1 MGAHYD
7 HIPPH
12 LVEWILKQHIF
23 YVASAP
29 LKADGHVNVS
39 PKGYQAS
46 FRLVDK
52 NKVWYEDLTG
62 SGAETASHV
71 RENGRITIMFVSY
84 DGAPNIVRLF
94 GVGKVHEFGSEGYT
108 ALLPDAQRQPG
119 SRAIIE
125 IEVYKVGTSCGYGIP
140 CFKFDHDRNVLEQ
153 WAVKREAADIIAED
167 SSSPEQQ
174 SDKGIRSYW
183 ASANHTSLD
192 GLPAIKGA
200 SGAQSRI
207 QHKEPTITGKP
218 KIERVKAPL
227 ALQPA
232 ASPLSW
238 LQTNAGWLLPVS
250 FAAGVVAASVYQRM
264 AAR

>member
-29 LKADGHVNVS
+29 LKPDGHVNVS
-39 PKGYQAS
+39 PKGYEGS
-46 FRLVDK
+46 FRLVNQ

-71 RENGRITIMFVSY
+71 RENGRITVMFVSY

-125 IEVYKVGTSCGYGIP
+125 IDVYKVGTSCGYGIP
-140 CFKFDHDRNVLEQ
+140 CFKFDHDRTVLEQ
-153 WAVKREAADIIAED
+153 WAVKREEADILAED
-167 SSSPEQQ
+167 SAASSDMPE
-174 SDKGIRSYW
+174 KGIRSYW
-183 ASANHTSLD
+183 ASRNNTSLD
-192 GLPAIKGA
+192 GLPAIKA
-200 SGAQSRI
+200 APSANSKI
-207 QHKEPTITGKP
+207 QHKEPAITGKP
-218 KIERVKAPL
+218 KAEGKTGAVAQSPPKGL
-227 ALQPA
+227 SALQA
-232 ASPLSW
+232 NSS
-238 LQTNAGWLLPVS
+238 WLLPAG
-250 FAAGVVAASVYQRM
+250 FAAGVLAASVYQRISM
-264 AAR
+264 R

>member
-62 SGAETASHV
+62 SGESYILSSSIEVASIEPGTGAETASHV

-125 IEVYKVGTSCGYGIP
+125 IEVYKVGTVRRFSVFQLSHVRSLMGM
-140 CFKFDHDRNVLEQ
+140 DVVLRLRHPLLQ
-153 WAVKREAADIIAED
+153 
-167 SSSPEQQ
+167 
-174 SDKGIRSYW
+174 IR
-183 ASANHTSLD
+183 
-192 GLPAIKGA
+192 P
-200 SGAQSRI
+200 
-207 QHKEPTITGKP
+207 
-218 KIERVKAPL
+218 
-227 ALQPA
+227 
-232 ASPLSW
+232 
-238 LQTNAGWLLPVS
+238 
-250 FAAGVVAASVYQRM
+250 
-264 AAR
+264 